1 MEEGGQRGRREIG
14 GMGPVLEQRGSRP
27 LVQEAT
33 QIKAI
38 YLSPVLPIQGLWVTD
53 LETYR
58 EWLARAA
65 LPSKFCQSELAT
77 VETGRT
83 SFVVFRTWDCAN
95 EDLRCLPACQP
106 PQPAVTMALRKRS
119 PHGLGFLCCFGGS
132 DLPEIDLRDSHPLQY
147 LEFSGPIPNPEE
159 LNVRFAELV
168 DELDLTDKNREAVFA
183 LPPEKKWQIYCSKRK
198 EQEDPNK
205 QATSWP
211 EYYIDRINAMTA
223 MQNLYETEDEET
235 DKRSQVVED
244 LKTAL
249 RTQPMRF
256 VTRFIEL
263 EGLTCLLNF
272 LRGMDHTTCES
283 RIHTS
288 LIGCIKALMNN
299 SQGRAH
305 VLAQPEAIS
314 IIAQSLRTENSK
326 TKVAVLEILGAV
338 CLVPGGHKKVLQA
351 MLHYQV
357 YAAERTRFQ
366 TLLNELDRS
375 LGRYRDE
382 VNLKTAIMSFINAV
396 LNAGAGEDNLEFR
409 LHLRYEFLMLGIQ
422 PVIDK
427 LRQHEN
433 AILDK
438 HLDFFEMVRNEDDL
452 ELARRFDMVHID
464 TKSAS
469 QMFELIHRK
478 LKHTEAY
485 PCLLSVLHHC
495 LQMPYKR
502 NGGYFQQWQLLDRIL
517 QQIVLQDE
525 QGVDPD
531 LAPLE
536 NFNVRNIVNMLINEN
551 EVKQWRDQAEKFRK
565 EHMELVSRLERKERE
580 CETKTLEKEEMM
592 RTLNKMKDKL
602 ARESQ
607 ELRQARGQMAELVA
621 QLNESSIGP
630 VSSPPP
636 PGGPLTLSSST
647 TTNDLPPP
655 PPPLPLDG
663 CPPPPPPP
671 LPPGGPPIPPGA
683 PPCFHSGPPPPHDPF
698 SSNEAPL
705 RKKRIPQPSHPLKS
719 FNWVKLNEE
728 RVSGT
733 VWNEIDDSKV
743 FRILDLEDFEKM
755 FSAYQRHQKE
765 LDSMEDIYLTSRKV
779 KELSVIDGRR
789 AQNCIILLSKLKLSN
804 DEIRQAILRMDE
816 QEDLAKD
823 MLEQL
828 LKFVPEKSDVD
839 LLEEHK
845 HEIDRMARADRF
857 LYEMSRI
864 DHYQQRLQALFFK
877 KKFQERLAEAKPKV
891 EAILLASRELT
902 LSKRLKQ
909 MLEVVLAIGNFM
921 NKGQRGGAYGF
932 RVASLN
938 KIADTK
944 SSIDRN
950 ISLLHYL
957 IMILEKHFPDILNMP
972 SELLHLSEAAKVN
985 LAELEKEVGTLR
997 RGLRAVEVELEY
1009 QRHQAQDPNDKFVPV
1024 MSDFITVSSF
1034 SFSELED
1041 QLNEARDKFAKALT
1055 HFGEQDS
1062 KMQPDEFFG
1071 IFDTFLQAF
1080 LEAQQDL
1087 EAMRRRKEEDERR
1100 ARMESMLKEQREK
1113 ERWQRQ
1119 RKVLAGGALEESGEF
1134 DDLVSA
1140 LRSGE
1145 VFDKDLSKFK
1155 RNRKRP
1161 GSQVPEVTRERAIN
1175 RLNY

>member
-1 MEEGGQRGRREIG
+1 
-14 GMGPVLEQRGSRP
+14 
-27 LVQEAT
+27 
-33 QIKAI
+33 
-38 YLSPVLPIQGLWVTD
+38 
-53 LETYR
+53 
-58 EWLARAA
+58 
-65 LPSKFCQSELAT
+65 
-77 VETGRT
+77 
-83 SFVVFRTWDCAN
+83 
-95 EDLRCLPACQP
+95 
-106 PQPAVTMALRKRS
+106 MAPRKRS
-119 PHGLGFLCCFGGS
+119 RHGLGFLCCFGGS
-132 DLPEIDLRDSHPLQY
+132 DIPEINLRDNHPLQFM
-147 LEFSGPIPNPEE
+147 EFSSPIPNTEE
-159 LNVRFAELV
+159 LNIRFAELV
-168 DELDLTDKNREAVFA
+168 DELDLTDKNREAMFA
-183 LPPEKKWQIYCSKRK
+183 LPPEKKWQIYCSKKK

-205 QATSWP
+205 LATSWP
-211 EYYIDRINAMTA
+211 DYYIDRINSMAA
-223 MQNLYETEDEET
+223 MQSLYAFDEEETEM
-235 DKRSQVVED
+235 RNQVVED

-272 LRGMDHTTCES
+272 LRSMDHATCES

-314 IIAQSLRTENSK
+314 TIAQSLRTENSK

-478 LKHTEAY
+478 LKYTEAY

-525 QGVDPD
+525 RGVDPD

-536 NFNVRNIVNMLINEN
+536 NFNVKNIVNMLLNEN

-565 EHMELVSRLERKERE
+565 EHMELMSRLERKERE

-607 ELRQARGQMAELVA
+607 ELRQARGQVAELVA
-621 QLNESSIGP
+621 QLSELSTGP

-636 PGGPLTLSSST
+636 PGGPLTLSSSM

-655 PPPLPLDG
+655 PPPLPFAC

-671 LPPGGPPIPPGA
+671 LPPGGPPTPPGA
-683 PPCFHSGPPPPHDPF
+683 PPCLGMGLPLPQDPYP
-698 SSNEAPL
+698 SSDVPL
-705 RKKRIPQPSHPLKS
+705 RKKRVPQPSHPLKS

-728 RVSGT
+728 RVPGT
-733 VWNEIDDSKV
+733 VWNEIDDMQV

-755 FSAYQRHQKE
+755 FSAYQRHQELITNPSQQKE
-765 LDSMEDIYLTSRKV
+765 LGSTEDIYLASRKV

-804 DEIRQAILRMDE
+804 EEIRQAILKMDE

-828 LKFVPEKSDVD
+828 LKFIPEKSDID

-845 HEIDRMARADRF
+845 HEIERMARADRF

-891 EAILLASRELT
+891 EAILLASRELVR
-902 LSKRLKQ
+902 SKRLRQ
-909 MLEVVLAIGNFM
+909 MLEVILAIGNFM

-972 SELLHLSEAAKVN
+972 SELQHLPEAAKVN
-985 LAELEKEVGTLR
+985 LAELEKEVGNLR

-1009 QRHQAQDPNDKFVPV
+1009 QRRQVREPNDKFVPV

-1041 QLNEARDKFAKALT
+1041 QLNEARDKFAKALM
-1055 HFGEQDS
+1055 HFGEHDS

-1080 LEAQQDL
+1080 SEARQDL
-1087 EAMRRRKEEDERR
+1087 EAMRRRKEEEERR
-1100 ARMESMLKEQREK
+1100 ARMEAMLKEQRER

-1119 RKVLAGGALEESGEF
+1119 RKVLAAGSSLEEGGEF

-1145 VFDKDLSKFK
+1145 VFDKDLCKLK
-1155 RNRKRP
+1155 RSRKRS
-1161 GSQVPEVTRERAIN
+1161 GSQALEVTRERAIN

>member
-1 MEEGGQRGRREIG
+1 
-14 GMGPVLEQRGSRP
+14 
-27 LVQEAT
+27 
-33 QIKAI
+33 
-38 YLSPVLPIQGLWVTD
+38 
-53 LETYR
+53 
-58 EWLARAA
+58 
-65 LPSKFCQSELAT
+65 
-77 VETGRT
+77 
-83 SFVVFRTWDCAN
+83 
-95 EDLRCLPACQP
+95 
-106 PQPAVTMALRKRS
+106 MAPRKRS
-119 PHGLGFLCCFGGS
+119 RHGLGFLCCFGGS
-132 DLPEIDLRDSHPLQY
+132 DLPEINLRDNHPLQY
-147 LEFSGPIPNPEE
+147 MEFSSPIPNPEE
-159 LNVRFAELV
+159 LNIRFAELV

-183 LPPEKKWQIYCSKRK
+183 LPPEKKWQIYCSKKK

-205 QATSWP
+205 LATSWP
-211 EYYIDRINAMTA
+211 DYYIDRINSMAA
-223 MQNLYETEDEET
+223 MQSLYAFDEEETEM
-235 DKRSQVVED
+235 RNQVVED

-272 LRGMDHTTCES
+272 LRSMDHATCES

-314 IIAQSLRTENSK
+314 TIAQSLRTENSK

-469 QMFELIHRK
+469 QMFELIHKK

-525 QGVDPD
+525 RGVDPD
-531 LAPLE
+531 QAPLE
-536 NFNVRNIVNMLINEN
+536 NFNVKNIVNMLINEN

-565 EHMELVSRLERKERE
+565 EHAELVSRLERKERE

-607 ELRQARGQMAELVA
+607 ELRQARGQVAELVA
-621 QLNESSIGP
+621 QLSEISTGP
-630 VSSPPP
+630 VSSPP
-636 PGGPLTLSSST
+636 PGGPLTLSSSMT
-647 TTNDLPPP
+647 NNDLPPP
-655 PPPLPLDG
+655 PPPLPFA

-671 LPPGGPPIPPGA
+671 LPPGGPPTPPGA
-683 PPCFHSGPPPPHDPF
+683 PPCFSMGMPLPPDPF
-698 SSNEAPL
+698 PSSDVPL
-705 RKKRIPQPSHPLKS
+705 RKKCVPQPSHPLKS

-728 RVSGT
+728 RVPGT
-733 VWNEIDDSKV
+733 IWNEIDDMKV

-765 LDSMEDIYLTSRKV
+765 LGSTEDIHLASRKV

-804 DEIRQAILRMDE
+804 EEIRQAILKMDE

-828 LKFVPEKSDVD
+828 LKFIPEKSDVD

-845 HEIDRMARADRF
+845 HEIERMARADRF

-891 EAILLASRELT
+891 EAILLASRELIR
-902 LSKRLKQ
+902 SKRLAR

-972 SELLHLSEAAKVN
+972 SELQHLPEAAKVN
-985 LAELEKEVGTLR
+985 LAELEKEVGNLR

-1009 QRHQAQDPNDKFVPV
+1009 QKRQVRDPNDKFVPV

-1041 QLNEARDKFAKALT
+1041 QLNEARAKFSKALM

-1071 IFDTFLQAF
+1071 IFDAFLQAF
-1080 LEAQQDL
+1080 SEARQDL
-1087 EAMRRRKEEDERR
+1087 EAMRRRKEEEERR
-1100 ARMESMLKEQREK
+1100 ARMEAMLKEQRER

-1119 RKVLAGGALEESGEF
+1119 RKVHAGSALEEGGEF

-1145 VFDKDLSKFK
+1145 VFDKDLCKLK
-1155 RNRKRP
+1155 RSRKRS
-1161 GSQVPEVTRERAIN
+1161 GSQALEATRERAIN

>member
-1 MEEGGQRGRREIG
+1 
-14 GMGPVLEQRGSRP
+14 
-27 LVQEAT
+27 
-33 QIKAI
+33 
-38 YLSPVLPIQGLWVTD
+38 
-53 LETYR
+53 
-58 EWLARAA
+58 
-65 LPSKFCQSELAT
+65 
-77 VETGRT
+77 
-83 SFVVFRTWDCAN
+83 
-95 EDLRCLPACQP
+95 
-106 PQPAVTMALRKRS
+106 MAPRKRS
-119 PHGLGFLCCFGGS
+119 RHGLGFLCCFGGS
-132 DLPEIDLRDSHPLQY
+132 DLPEINLRDNHPLQY
-147 LEFSGPIPNPEE
+147 MEFSSPIPNPEE

-183 LPPEKKWQIYCSKRK
+183 LPPEKKWQIYCSKKK

-205 QATSWP
+205 LATSWP
-211 EYYIDRINAMTA
+211 DYYIDRINSMAA
-223 MQNLYETEDEET
+223 MQSLYAFDEEETEM
-235 DKRSQVVED
+235 RNQIVED

-272 LRGMDHTTCES
+272 LRSMDHATCES

-314 IIAQSLRTENSK
+314 TIAQSLRTENSK

-469 QMFELIHRK
+469 QMFELIHKK

-525 QGVDPD
+525 RGVDPD

-536 NFNVRNIVNMLINEN
+536 NFNVKNIVNMLINEN
-551 EVKQWRDQAEKFRK
+551 EVKQWRDQAEKFRR
-565 EHMELVSRLERKERE
+565 EHTELVSRLERKERE

-607 ELRQARGQMAELVA
+607 ELRQARGQVAELVA
-621 QLNESSIGP
+621 QLSEISTGP

-636 PGGPLTLSSST
+636 PGGPLTLSSSM

-655 PPPLPLDG
+655 PPPLPFVC

-671 LPPGGPPIPPGA
+671 LPPGGPPTPPGA
-683 PPCFHSGPPPPHDPF
+683 PPCFSMGLPLPPDPF
-698 SSNEAPL
+698 PSSETPL
-705 RKKRIPQPSHPLKS
+705 RKKCVPQPSHPLKS

-728 RVSGT
+728 RVPGT
-733 VWNEIDDSKV
+733 VWNEIDDMQV

-755 FSAYQRHQKE
+755 FSAYQRHQELITNPSQQKE
-765 LDSMEDIYLTSRKV
+765 LGSTEDIYLASRKV

-804 DEIRQAILRMDE
+804 EEIRQAILKMDE

-828 LKFVPEKSDVD
+828 LKFIPEKSDID

-845 HEIDRMARADRF
+845 HEIERMARADRF
-857 LYEMSRI
+857 LYDMSRI

-891 EAILLASRELT
+891 EAILLASRELVR
-902 LSKRLKQ
+902 SKRLTQ

-972 SELLHLSEAAKVN
+972 SELQHLPEAAKVN
-985 LAELEKEVGTLR
+985 LAELEKEVGNLR

-1009 QRHQAQDPNDKFVPV
+1009 QKRQMRDPNDKFVPV

-1041 QLNEARDKFAKALT
+1041 QLSEARDKFSKALM
-1055 HFGEQDS
+1055 HFGEHDS

-1080 LEAQQDL
+1080 SEARQDL
-1087 EAMRRRKEEDERR
+1087 EAMRRKKEEEERR
-1100 ARMESMLKEQREK
+1100 ARMEAMLKEQRER

-1119 RKVLAGGALEESGEF
+1119 RKVHAGSTLEEGGEF

-1145 VFDKDLSKFK
+1145 VFDKDLCKLK
-1155 RNRKRP
+1155 RSRKRS
-1161 GSQVPEVTRERAIN
+1161 GSQALEVTRERAIN
-1175 RLNY
+1175 RLNH

>member
-1 MEEGGQRGRREIG
+1 
-14 GMGPVLEQRGSRP
+14 
-27 LVQEAT
+27 
-33 QIKAI
+33 
-38 YLSPVLPIQGLWVTD
+38 
-53 LETYR
+53 
-58 EWLARAA
+58 
-65 LPSKFCQSELAT
+65 
-77 VETGRT
+77 
-83 SFVVFRTWDCAN
+83 
-95 EDLRCLPACQP
+95 
-106 PQPAVTMALRKRS
+106 MAPRKRS
-119 PHGLGFLCCFGGS
+119 RHGLGFLCCFGGS
-132 DLPEIDLRDSHPLQY
+132 DLPEINLRDSHPLQY
-147 LEFSGPIPNPEE
+147 MEFSSPIPNPEE
-159 LNVRFAELV
+159 LNIRFAELV

-183 LPPEKKWQIYCSKRK
+183 LPPEKKWQIYCSKKKAEAYRGLSYGSLVASGVP

-205 QATSWP
+205 LATSWP
-211 EYYIDRINAMTA
+211 DYYIDRINSMAA
-223 MQNLYETEDEET
+223 MQSLYAFDEEETEM
-235 DKRSQVVED
+235 RNQVVED

-272 LRGMDHTTCES
+272 LRSMDHATCES

-314 IIAQSLRTENSK
+314 TIAQSLRTENSK

-469 QMFELIHRK
+469 QMFDLIHKK

-525 QGVDPD
+525 RGVDPD
-531 LAPLE
+531 QAPLE
-536 NFNVRNIVNMLINEN
+536 NFNVKNIVNMLINEN

-565 EHMELVSRLERKERE
+565 EHAELVSRLERKERE

-607 ELRQARGQMAELVA
+607 ELRQARGQVAELVA
-621 QLNESSIGP
+621 QLSEISVRGL
-630 VSSPPP
+630 SSPFAE
-636 PGGPLTLSSST
+636 LSW
-647 TTNDLPPP
+647 DL
-655 PPPLPLDG
+655 
-663 CPPPPPPP
+663 
-671 LPPGGPPIPPGA
+671 
-683 PPCFHSGPPPPHDPF
+683 
-698 SSNEAPL
+698 
-705 RKKRIPQPSHPLKS
+705 Q
-719 FNWVKLNEE
+719 E
-728 RVSGT
+728 RVPGT
-733 VWNEIDDSKV
+733 IWNEIDDMQV

-765 LDSMEDIYLTSRKV
+765 LGSTEDIHLASRKV

-804 DEIRQAILRMDE
+804 EEIRQAILKMDE

-828 LKFVPEKSDVD
+828 LKFIPEKSDVD

-845 HEIDRMARADRF
+845 HEIERMARADRF

-891 EAILLASRELT
+891 EAILLASRELIR
-902 LSKRLKQ
+902 SKRLAR

-972 SELLHLSEAAKVN
+972 SELQHLPEAAKVN
-985 LAELEKEVGTLR
+985 LAELEKEVGNLR

-1009 QRHQAQDPNDKFVPV
+1009 QKRQVRDPNDKFVPV

-1041 QLNEARDKFAKALT
+1041 QLNEARAKFSKALT

-1071 IFDTFLQAF
+1071 IFDAFLQAF
-1080 LEAQQDL
+1080 SEARQDL
-1087 EAMRRRKEEDERR
+1087 EAMRRRKEEEERR
-1100 ARMESMLKEQREK
+1100 ARMEAMLKEQRER

-1119 RKVLAGGALEESGEF
+1119 RKVHAGSALEEGGEF

-1145 VFDKDLSKFK
+1145 VFDKDLCKLK
-1155 RNRKRP
+1155 RSRKRS
-1161 GSQVPEVTRERAIN
+1161 GSQALEATRERAIN

>member
-1 MEEGGQRGRREIG
+1 
-14 GMGPVLEQRGSRP
+14 
-27 LVQEAT
+27 
-33 QIKAI
+33 
-38 YLSPVLPIQGLWVTD
+38 
-53 LETYR
+53 
-58 EWLARAA
+58 
-65 LPSKFCQSELAT
+65 
-77 VETGRT
+77 
-83 SFVVFRTWDCAN
+83 
-95 EDLRCLPACQP
+95 
-106 PQPAVTMALRKRS
+106 MAPRKRS
-119 PHGLGFLCCFGGS
+119 RHGLGFLCCFGSS
-132 DLPEIDLRDSHPLQY
+132 DLPEINLRDSHPLQFM
-147 LEFSGPIPNPEE
+147 EFSSPIPNPEE

-183 LPPEKKWQIYCSKRK
+183 LPPEKKWQIYCSKK
-198 EQEDPNK
+198 KEDPNK
-205 QATSWP
+205 LATSWP
-211 EYYIDRINAMTA
+211 DYYIDRINSMAA
-223 MQNLYETEDEET
+223 MQSLCSLDEEEMEM
-235 DKRSQVVED
+235 RHQAVEG

-249 RTQPMRF
+249 RTQPLRF
-256 VTRFIEL
+256 VTRFIEM

-272 LRGMDHTTCES
+272 LRSMDHATCES

-314 IIAQSLRTENSK
+314 TIAQSLRTENSK

-338 CLVPGGHKKVLQA
+338 CLVPGGHRKVLQA

-375 LGRYRDE
+375 LGQYRDE

-433 AILDK
+433 AILDR

-469 QMFELIHRK
+469 QMFELILKK

-485 PCLLSVLHHC
+485 PCLLSVLYHC
-495 LQMPYKR
+495 LQMPYKW
-502 NGGYFQQWQLLDRIL
+502 NGGYIQQWQLLDRIL

-525 QGVDPD
+525 RGVDPD
-531 LAPLE
+531 LAPLD
-536 NFNVRNIVNMLINEN
+536 NFNVKNIVNMLINEN

-607 ELRQARGQMAELVA
+607 ELRQARGQVAELVA
-621 QLNESSIGP
+621 QLNEISRGP
-630 VSSPPP
+630 VSTPPP
-636 PGGPLTLSSST
+636 PGGPLTSSSLMT
-647 TTNDLPPP
+647 SNDLPPI
-655 PPPLPLDG
+655 PPPLPFPC

-671 LPPGGPPIPPGA
+671 LPPSGPPTPPGA
-683 PPCFHSGPPPPHDPF
+683 PPCFSMGLPLPPDPF
-698 SSNEAPL
+698 PSSNTPL
-705 RKKRIPQPSHPLKS
+705 RKKHVPQPSHPLKS

-728 RVSGT
+728 RVPGT
-733 VWNEIDDSKV
+733 VWNEIDDMQI

-755 FSAYQRHQKE
+755 FSAYQRHQELITNPQQKE
-765 LDSMEDIYLTSRKV
+765 LGSTEDIYLASRKV

-804 DEIRQAILRMDE
+804 EEIRQAILRMDE

-828 LKFVPEKSDVD
+828 LKFIPEKSDID

-845 HEIDRMARADRF
+845 HEIERMARADRF

-891 EAILLASRELT
+891 EAILLASRELIR
-902 LSKRLKQ
+902 SKRLKQ
-909 MLEVVLAIGNFM
+909 MLEIVLAIGNFM

-972 SELLHLSEAAKVN
+972 SELQHLPEAAKVN
-985 LAELEKEVGTLR
+985 LAELEKEVGNLK

-1009 QRHQAQDPNDKFVPV
+1009 QKRQMRETNDKFVPV

-1041 QLNEARDKFAKALT
+1041 QLNEARDKFAKALA
-1055 HFGEQDS
+1055 HFGEHEN

-1080 LEAQQDL
+1080 LEARQDL
-1087 EAMRRRKEEDERR
+1087 EAMRRRKEEEERR
-1100 ARMESMLKEQREK
+1100 ARMETMLKEQRER

-1119 RKVLAGGALEESGEF
+1119 RKAIPGSSLEEGGEF

-1145 VFDKDLSKFK
+1145 VFDKDLCKLK
-1155 RNRKRP
+1155 RSRKRS
-1161 GSQVPEVTRERAIN
+1161 GSQALEATRERAIN

>member
-1 MEEGGQRGRREIG
+1 
-14 GMGPVLEQRGSRP
+14 
-27 LVQEAT
+27 
-33 QIKAI
+33 
-38 YLSPVLPIQGLWVTD
+38 
-53 LETYR
+53 
-58 EWLARAA
+58 
-65 LPSKFCQSELAT
+65 
-77 VETGRT
+77 
-83 SFVVFRTWDCAN
+83 
-95 EDLRCLPACQP
+95 
-106 PQPAVTMALRKRS
+106 MAPRKRS
-119 PHGLGFLCCFGGS
+119 RHGLGFLCCFGGS
-132 DLPEIDLRDSHPLQY
+132 GLPEINLRDTHPLQY
-147 LEFSGPIPNPEE
+147 MEFSSPIPNPEE

-183 LPPEKKWQIYCSKRK
+183 LPPEKKWQIYCSKKK

-205 QATSWP
+205 LATSWP
-211 EYYIDRINAMTA
+211 DYYIDRINSMAA
-223 MQNLYETEDEET
+223 MQSLYAFDEEETEM
-235 DKRSQVVED
+235 RNQVVED

-272 LRGMDHTTCES
+272 LRSMDHATCES

-314 IIAQSLRTENSK
+314 TIAQSLRTENSK

-469 QMFELIHRK
+469 QMFELIHKK

-502 NGGYFQQWQLLDRIL
+502 NGGYLQQWQLLDRIL

-525 QGVDPD
+525 RGVDPD

-536 NFNVRNIVNMLINEN
+536 NFNVKNIVNMLINEN

-565 EHMELVSRLERKERE
+565 EHMELVSKLERKERE

-607 ELRQARGQMAELVA
+607 ELRQARGQVAELVA
-621 QLNESSIGP
+621 QLSEISAGP

-636 PGGPLTLSSST
+636 PGGPLTLSSSM

-655 PPPLPLDG
+655 PPPLPFPC

-671 LPPGGPPIPPGA
+671 LPPGGPPTPPGA
-683 PPCFHSGPPPPHDPF
+683 PPCFSMGLPLPPDPCP
-698 SSNEAPL
+698 SSDIPL
-705 RKKRIPQPSHPLKS
+705 RKKCVPQPSHPLKS

-728 RVSGT
+728 RVPGT
-733 VWNEIDDSKV
+733 VWNEIDDRQV

-765 LDSMEDIYLTSRKV
+765 LGSTEDIYLASRKV

-804 DEIRQAILRMDE
+804 EEIRQAILKMDE

-828 LKFVPEKSDVD
+828 LKFIPEKSDID

-845 HEIDRMARADRF
+845 HEIERMARADRF

-891 EAILLASRELT
+891 EAILLASRELIR
-902 LSKRLKQ
+902 SKRLTQ

-972 SELLHLSEAAKVN
+972 SELQHLPEAAKVN
-985 LAELEKEVGTLR
+985 LAELEKEVGNLR

-1009 QRHQAQDPNDKFVPV
+1009 QKRQVREPNDKFVPV

-1041 QLNEARDKFAKALT
+1041 QLNEAREKFSKALM

-1080 LEAQQDL
+1080 SEARQDL
-1087 EAMRRRKEEDERR
+1087 EAMRRRKEEEERR
-1100 ARMESMLKEQREK
+1100 ARMEAMLKEQRER

-1119 RKVLAGGALEESGEF
+1119 RKVHAGSTLEEGGEF

-1145 VFDKDLSKFK
+1145 VFDKDLCKLK
-1155 RNRKRP
+1155 RSRKRS
-1161 GSQVPEVTRERAIN
+1161 GSQALEVTRERAIS

>member
-1 MEEGGQRGRREIG
+1 
-14 GMGPVLEQRGSRP
+14 
-27 LVQEAT
+27 
-33 QIKAI
+33 
-38 YLSPVLPIQGLWVTD
+38 
-53 LETYR
+53 
-58 EWLARAA
+58 
-65 LPSKFCQSELAT
+65 
-77 VETGRT
+77 
-83 SFVVFRTWDCAN
+83 
-95 EDLRCLPACQP
+95 
-106 PQPAVTMALRKRS
+106 MAPRKRS
-119 PHGLGFLCCFGGS
+119 RHGLGFLCCFGGS
-132 DLPEIDLRDSHPLQY
+132 DLPEINLRDNHPLQY
-147 LEFSGPIPNPEE
+147 MEFSSPIPNPEE

-183 LPPEKKWQIYCSKRK
+183 LPPEKKWQIYCSKKK

-205 QATSWP
+205 LATSWP
-211 EYYIDRINAMTA
+211 DYYIDRINSMAA
-223 MQNLYETEDEET
+223 MQSLYAFDEEETEM
-235 DKRSQVVED
+235 RNQIVED

-272 LRGMDHTTCES
+272 LRSMDHATCES

-314 IIAQSLRTENSK
+314 TIAQSLRTENSK

-469 QMFELIHRK
+469 QMFELIHKK

-525 QGVDPD
+525 RGVDPD

-536 NFNVRNIVNMLINEN
+536 NFNVKNIVNMLINEN

-565 EHMELVSRLERKERE
+565 EHTELVSRLERKERE

-607 ELRQARGQMAELVA
+607 ELRQARGQVAELVA
-621 QLNESSIGP
+621 QLSEISTGP

-636 PGGPLTLSSST
+636 PGGPLTLSSLM

-655 PPPLPLDG
+655 PPPLPFVC

-671 LPPGGPPIPPGA
+671 LPPGGPPTPPGA
-683 PPCFHSGPPPPHDPF
+683 PPCFSMGLPLPPDPF
-698 SSNEAPL
+698 PSSETPL
-705 RKKRIPQPSHPLKS
+705 RKKCVPQPSHPLKS

-728 RVSGT
+728 RVPGT
-733 VWNEIDDSKV
+733 VWNEIDDMQV

-765 LDSMEDIYLTSRKV
+765 LGSTEDIYLASRKV

-804 DEIRQAILRMDE
+804 EEIRQAILKMDE

-828 LKFVPEKSDVD
+828 LKFIPEKSDID

-845 HEIDRMARADRF
+845 HEIERMARADRF
-857 LYEMSRI
+857 LYDMSRI

-891 EAILLASRELT
+891 EAILLASRELVR
-902 LSKRLKQ
+902 SKRLTQ

-972 SELLHLSEAAKVN
+972 SELQHLPEAAKVN
-985 LAELEKEVGTLR
+985 LAELEKEVGNLR

-1009 QRHQAQDPNDKFVPV
+1009 QKRQMRDPNDKFVPV

-1041 QLNEARDKFAKALT
+1041 QLSEARDKFSKALM
-1055 HFGEQDS
+1055 HFGEHDS

-1080 LEAQQDL
+1080 SEARQDL
-1087 EAMRRRKEEDERR
+1087 EAMRRKKEEEERR
-1100 ARMESMLKEQREK
+1100 ARMEAMLKEQRER

-1119 RKVLAGGALEESGEF
+1119 RKVHAGSTLEEGGEF

-1145 VFDKDLSKFK
+1145 VFDKDLCKLK
-1155 RNRKRP
+1155 RSRKRS
-1161 GSQVPEVTRERAIN
+1161 GSQALEVTRERAIN
-1175 RLNY
+1175 RLNH

>member
-1 MEEGGQRGRREIG
+1 M
-14 GMGPVLEQRGSRP
+14 
-27 LVQEAT
+27 
-33 QIKAI
+33 
-38 YLSPVLPIQGLWVTD
+38 
-53 LETYR
+53 
-58 EWLARAA
+58 
-65 LPSKFCQSELAT
+65 
-77 VETGRT
+77 
-83 SFVVFRTWDCAN
+83 
-95 EDLRCLPACQP
+95 
-106 PQPAVTMALRKRS
+106 TMAPRKRS
-119 PHGLGFLCCFGGS
+119 RHGLGFLCCFGGS
-132 DLPEIDLRDSHPLQY
+132 DLPEINLRDNHPLQY
-147 LEFSGPIPNPEE
+147 MEFSSPIPNPEE
-159 LNVRFAELV
+159 LNIRFAELV

-183 LPPEKKWQIYCSKRK
+183 LPPEKKWQIYCSKKK

-205 QATSWP
+205 LATSWP
-211 EYYIDRINAMTA
+211 DYYIDRINSMAA
-223 MQNLYETEDEET
+223 MQSLYAFDEEETEM
-235 DKRSQVVED
+235 RNQVVED

-272 LRGMDHTTCES
+272 LRSMDHATCES

-314 IIAQSLRTENSK
+314 TIAQSLRTENSK

-469 QMFELIHRK
+469 QMFELIHKK

-525 QGVDPD
+525 RGVDPD
-531 LAPLE
+531 QAPLG
-536 NFNVRNIVNMLINEN
+536 NFNVKNIVNMLINEN

-565 EHMELVSRLERKERE
+565 EHAELVSRLERKERE

-607 ELRQARGQMAELVA
+607 ELRQARGQVAELVA
-621 QLNESSIGP
+621 QLSEISTGP

-636 PGGPLTLSSST
+636 PGGPLTLSSSM
-647 TTNDLPPP
+647 TTNGLPPP
-655 PPPLPLDG
+655 PPPLPFAC

-671 LPPGGPPIPPGA
+671 LPPGGPLTPPGA
-683 PPCFHSGPPPPHDPF
+683 PPCFSMGMPLPPDPF
-698 SSNEAPL
+698 PSSDVPL
-705 RKKRIPQPSHPLKS
+705 RKKCVPQPSHPLKS

-728 RVSGT
+728 RVPGT
-733 VWNEIDDSKV
+733 IWNEIDDMQV

-765 LDSMEDIYLTSRKV
+765 LGSTEDIHLASRKV

-789 AQNCIILLSKLKLSN
+789 AQNCVILLSKLKLSN
-804 DEIRQAILRMDE
+804 EEIRQAILKMDE

-828 LKFVPEKSDVD
+828 LKFIPEKSDVD

-845 HEIDRMARADRF
+845 HEIERMARADRF

-891 EAILLASRELT
+891 EAILLASRELIR
-902 LSKRLKQ
+902 SKRLAR

-972 SELLHLSEAAKVN
+972 SELQHLPEAAKVN
-985 LAELEKEVGTLR
+985 LAELEKEVGNLR

-1009 QRHQAQDPNDKFVPV
+1009 QKRQVRDPNDKFVPV

-1041 QLNEARDKFAKALT
+1041 QLNEARAKFSKALT

-1071 IFDTFLQAF
+1071 IFDAFLQAF
-1080 LEAQQDL
+1080 SEARQDL
-1087 EAMRRRKEEDERR
+1087 EAMRRRKEEEERR
-1100 ARMESMLKEQREK
+1100 ARMEAMLKEQRER

-1119 RKVLAGGALEESGEF
+1119 RKVHAGSALEEGGEF

-1145 VFDKDLSKFK
+1145 VFDKDLCKLK
-1155 RNRKRP
+1155 RSRKRS
-1161 GSQVPEVTRERAIN
+1161 GSQALEATRERAIN

>member
-1 MEEGGQRGRREIG
+1 
-14 GMGPVLEQRGSRP
+14 
-27 LVQEAT
+27 
-33 QIKAI
+33 
-38 YLSPVLPIQGLWVTD
+38 
-53 LETYR
+53 
-58 EWLARAA
+58 
-65 LPSKFCQSELAT
+65 
-77 VETGRT
+77 
-83 SFVVFRTWDCAN
+83 
-95 EDLRCLPACQP
+95 
-106 PQPAVTMALRKRS
+106 MAPRKRS
-119 PHGLGFLCCFGGS
+119 RHGLGFLCCFGGS
-132 DLPEIDLRDSHPLQY
+132 DLPEINLRDNHPLQY
-147 LEFSGPIPNPEE
+147 MEFSSPIPNPEE
-159 LNVRFAELV
+159 LNIRFAELV

-183 LPPEKKWQIYCSKRK
+183 LPPEKKWQIYCSKKK

-205 QATSWP
+205 LATSWP
-211 EYYIDRINAMTA
+211 DYYIDRINSMAA
-223 MQNLYETEDEET
+223 MQSLYAFDEEETEM
-235 DKRSQVVED
+235 RNQVVED

-272 LRGMDHTTCES
+272 LRSMDHATCES

-314 IIAQSLRTENSK
+314 TIAQSLRTENSK

-469 QMFELIHRK
+469 QMFELIHKR

-502 NGGYFQQWQLLDRIL
+502 NGGCFQQWQLLDRIL

-525 QGVDPD
+525 RGVDPD
-531 LAPLE
+531 QAPLE
-536 NFNVRNIVNMLINEN
+536 NFNVKNIVNMLINEN

-565 EHMELVSRLERKERE
+565 EHAELVSRLERKERE

-607 ELRQARGQMAELVA
+607 ELRQARGQVAELVA
-621 QLNESSIGP
+621 QLSEISTGP

-636 PGGPLTLSSST
+636 PGGPLTLSSSM

-655 PPPLPLDG
+655 PPPLPFAC

-671 LPPGGPPIPPGA
+671 LPPGGPLTPPGA
-683 PPCFHSGPPPPHDPF
+683 PPCFSMGMPLPPDPF
-698 SSNEAPL
+698 PSSDVPL
-705 RKKRIPQPSHPLKS
+705 RKKCVPQPSHPLKS

-728 RVSGT
+728 RVPGT
-733 VWNEIDDSKV
+733 IWNEIDDMQV

-765 LDSMEDIYLTSRKV
+765 LGSTEDIHLASRKV

-804 DEIRQAILRMDE
+804 EEIRQAILKMDE

-828 LKFVPEKSDVD
+828 LKFIPEKSDVD

-845 HEIDRMARADRF
+845 HEIERMARADRF

-891 EAILLASRELT
+891 EAILLASRELIR
-902 LSKRLKQ
+902 SKRLAR

-972 SELLHLSEAAKVN
+972 SELQHLPEAAKVN
-985 LAELEKEVGTLR
+985 LAELEKEVGNLR

-1009 QRHQAQDPNDKFVPV
+1009 QKRQVRDPNDKFVPV

-1041 QLNEARDKFAKALT
+1041 QLNEARAKFSKALT

-1071 IFDTFLQAF
+1071 IFDAFLQAF
-1080 LEAQQDL
+1080 SEARQDL
-1087 EAMRRRKEEDERR
+1087 EAMRRRKEEEERR
-1100 ARMESMLKEQREK
+1100 ARMEAMLKEQRER

-1119 RKVLAGGALEESGEF
+1119 RKVHAGSALEEGGEF

-1145 VFDKDLSKFK
+1145 VFDKDLCKLK
-1155 RNRKRP
+1155 RSRKRS
-1161 GSQVPEVTRERAIN
+1161 GSQALEATRERAIS

>member
-1 MEEGGQRGRREIG
+1 
-14 GMGPVLEQRGSRP
+14 
-27 LVQEAT
+27 
-33 QIKAI
+33 
-38 YLSPVLPIQGLWVTD
+38 
-53 LETYR
+53 
-58 EWLARAA
+58 
-65 LPSKFCQSELAT
+65 
-77 VETGRT
+77 
-83 SFVVFRTWDCAN
+83 
-95 EDLRCLPACQP
+95 
-106 PQPAVTMALRKRS
+106 MAPRKRS
-119 PHGLGFLCCFGGS
+119 RHGLGFLCCFGGS
-132 DLPEIDLRDSHPLQY
+132 DLPEINLRDNHPLQY
-147 LEFSGPIPNPEE
+147 MEFSSPIPNPEE

-183 LPPEKKWQIYCSKRK
+183 LPPEKKWQIYCSKKK

-205 QATSWP
+205 LATSWP
-211 EYYIDRINAMTA
+211 DYYIDRINSMAA
-223 MQNLYETEDEET
+223 MQSLYAFDEEETEM
-235 DKRSQVVED
+235 RNQIVED

-272 LRGMDHTTCES
+272 LRSMDHATCES

-314 IIAQSLRTENSK
+314 TIAQSLRTENSK

-469 QMFELIHRK
+469 QMFELIHKK

-525 QGVDPD
+525 RGVDPD

-536 NFNVRNIVNMLINEN
+536 NFNVKNIVNMLINEN

-565 EHMELVSRLERKERE
+565 EHTELVSRLERKERE

-607 ELRQARGQMAELVA
+607 ELRQARGQVAELVA
-621 QLNESSIGP
+621 QLSEISTGP

-636 PGGPLTLSSST
+636 PGGPLTLSSSM

-655 PPPLPLDG
+655 PPPLPFVC

-671 LPPGGPPIPPGA
+671 LPPGGPPTPPGA
-683 PPCFHSGPPPPHDPF
+683 PPCFSMGLPLPPDPF
-698 SSNEAPL
+698 PSSETPL
-705 RKKRIPQPSHPLKS
+705 RKKCVPQPSHPLKS

-728 RVSGT
+728 RVPGT
-733 VWNEIDDSKV
+733 VWNEIDDMQV

-755 FSAYQRHQKE
+755 FSAYQRHQRDELILGQIPSRGEGRTQPRPGVACSGAWSALAGEQWCRWAQDRRETCLFSALLGFSELITNPSQQKE
-765 LDSMEDIYLTSRKV
+765 LGSTEDIYLASRKV

-804 DEIRQAILRMDE
+804 EEIRQAILKMDE

-828 LKFVPEKSDVD
+828 LKFIPEKSDID

-845 HEIDRMARADRF
+845 HEIERMARADRF
-857 LYEMSRI
+857 LYDMSRI

-891 EAILLASRELT
+891 EAILLASRELVR
-902 LSKRLKQ
+902 SKRLTQ

-972 SELLHLSEAAKVN
+972 SELQHLPEAAKVN
-985 LAELEKEVGTLR
+985 LAELEKEVGNLR

-1009 QRHQAQDPNDKFVPV
+1009 QKRQMRDPNDKFVPV

-1041 QLNEARDKFAKALT
+1041 QLSEARDKFSKALM
-1055 HFGEQDS
+1055 HFGEHDS

-1080 LEAQQDL
+1080 SEARQDL
-1087 EAMRRRKEEDERR
+1087 EAMRRKKEEEERR
-1100 ARMESMLKEQREK
+1100 ARMEAMLKEQRER

-1119 RKVLAGGALEESGEF
+1119 RKVHAGSTLEEGGEF

-1145 VFDKDLSKFK
+1145 VFDKDLCKLK
-1155 RNRKRP
+1155 RSRKRS
-1161 GSQVPEVTRERAIN
+1161 GSQALEVTRERAIN
-1175 RLNY
+1175 RLNH

>member
-1 MEEGGQRGRREIG
+1 
-14 GMGPVLEQRGSRP
+14 
-27 LVQEAT
+27 
-33 QIKAI
+33 
-38 YLSPVLPIQGLWVTD
+38 
-53 LETYR
+53 
-58 EWLARAA
+58 
-65 LPSKFCQSELAT
+65 
-77 VETGRT
+77 
-83 SFVVFRTWDCAN
+83 
-95 EDLRCLPACQP
+95 
-106 PQPAVTMALRKRS
+106 MAPRKRS
-119 PHGLGFLCCFGGS
+119 RHGLGFLCCFGGS
-132 DLPEIDLRDSHPLQY
+132 DLPEINLRDSHPLQY
-147 LEFSGPIPNPEE
+147 MEFSSPIPNPEE
-159 LNVRFAELV
+159 LNVCFAELV

-183 LPPEKKWQIYCSKRK
+183 LPPEKKWQIYCSKKK

-205 QATSWP
+205 LATSWP
-211 EYYIDRINAMTA
+211 DYYIDRINSMAA
-223 MQNLYETEDEET
+223 MQSLYAFDEEETEM
-235 DKRSQVVED
+235 RNQIVED

-272 LRGMDHTTCES
+272 LRSMDHATCES

-314 IIAQSLRTENSK
+314 TIAQSLRTENSK

-396 LNAGAGEDNLEFR
+396 LNAGAGEDNLDFR

-469 QMFELIHRK
+469 QMFELIHKK

-525 QGVDPD
+525 RGMDPD

-536 NFNVRNIVNMLINEN
+536 NFNVKNIVNMLINEN
-551 EVKQWRDQAEKFRK
+551 EVKQWRDQAEKFRR
-565 EHMELVSRLERKERE
+565 EHTELVSRLERKERE

-607 ELRQARGQMAELVA
+607 ELRQARGQVAELVA
-621 QLNESSIGP
+621 QLSEISTGP

-636 PGGPLTLSSST
+636 PGGPLTLSSSMT
-647 TTNDLPPP
+647 THDLPPP
-655 PPPLPLDG
+655 PPPLPFTC
-663 CPPPPPPP
+663 CPRPPPPP
-671 LPPGGPPIPPGA
+671 LPPGGPPTSPGA
-683 PPCFHSGPPPPHDPF
+683 PTCFNMGLPLPADPF
-698 SSNEAPL
+698 PSSDIPL
-705 RKKRIPQPSHPLKS
+705 RKKCVPQPSHPLKS

-728 RVSGT
+728 RVPGT
-733 VWNEIDDSKV
+733 VWNEIDDMQV

-755 FSAYQRHQKE
+755 FSAYQRHQELITNPSQQKE
-765 LDSMEDIYLTSRKV
+765 LGSTEDIYLASRKV

-804 DEIRQAILRMDE
+804 EEIRQAILKMDE

-828 LKFVPEKSDVD
+828 LKFIPEKSDID

-845 HEIDRMARADRF
+845 HEIERMARADRF

-891 EAILLASRELT
+891 EAILLASRELIR
-902 LSKRLKQ
+902 SKRLRQ

-972 SELLHLSEAAKVN
+972 SELQHLPDAAKVN
-985 LAELEKEVGTLR
+985 LAELEKEVGNLR

-1009 QRHQAQDPNDKFVPV
+1009 QKRQVRDPNDKFVPV

-1041 QLNEARDKFAKALT
+1041 QLNEARAKFSKALM
-1055 HFGEQDS
+1055 HFGEHDS

-1080 LEAQQDL
+1080 SEARQDL
-1087 EAMRRRKEEDERR
+1087 EAMRKRREEEERR
-1100 ARMESMLKEQREK
+1100 ARMEAMLKEQRER

-1119 RKVLAGGALEESGEF
+1119 RKVHAAGSALEEGGEF

-1145 VFDKDLSKFK
+1145 VFDKDLCKLK
-1155 RNRKRP
+1155 RSRKRS
-1161 GSQVPEVTRERAIN
+1161 GSQALEATRERAIN

>member
-1 MEEGGQRGRREIG
+1 
-14 GMGPVLEQRGSRP
+14 
-27 LVQEAT
+27 
-33 QIKAI
+33 
-38 YLSPVLPIQGLWVTD
+38 
-53 LETYR
+53 
-58 EWLARAA
+58 
-65 LPSKFCQSELAT
+65 
-77 VETGRT
+77 
-83 SFVVFRTWDCAN
+83 
-95 EDLRCLPACQP
+95 
-106 PQPAVTMALRKRS
+106 MAPRKRS
-119 PHGLGFLCCFGGS
+119 RHGLGFLCCFGGS
-132 DLPEIDLRDSHPLQY
+132 DLPEINLRDNHPLQY
-147 LEFSGPIPNPEE
+147 MEFSSPIPNPEE

-183 LPPEKKWQIYCSKRK
+183 LPPEKKWQIYCSKKK

-205 QATSWP
+205 LATSWP
-211 EYYIDRINAMTA
+211 DYYIDRINSMAA
-223 MQNLYETEDEET
+223 MQSLYAFDEEETEM
-235 DKRSQVVED
+235 RNQIVED

-272 LRGMDHTTCES
+272 LRSMDHATCES

-314 IIAQSLRTENSK
+314 TIAQSLRTENSK

-469 QMFELIHRK
+469 QMFELIHKK

-525 QGVDPD
+525 RGVDPD

-536 NFNVRNIVNMLINEN
+536 NFNVKNIVNMLINEN

-565 EHMELVSRLERKERE
+565 EHTELVSRLERKERE

-607 ELRQARGQMAELVA
+607 ELRQARGQVAELVA
-621 QLNESSIGP
+621 QLSEISTGP

-636 PGGPLTLSSST
+636 PGGPLTLSSLM

-655 PPPLPLDG
+655 PPPLPFVC

-671 LPPGGPPIPPGA
+671 LPPGGPPTPPGA
-683 PPCFHSGPPPPHDPF
+683 PPCFSMGLPLPPDPF
-698 SSNEAPL
+698 PSSETPL
-705 RKKRIPQPSHPLKS
+705 RKKCVPQPSHPLKS

-728 RVSGT
+728 RVPGT
-733 VWNEIDDSKV
+733 VWNEIDDMQV

-755 FSAYQRHQKE
+755 FSAYQRHQELITNPSQQKE
-765 LDSMEDIYLTSRKV
+765 LGSTEDIYLASRKV

-804 DEIRQAILRMDE
+804 EEIRQAILKMDE

-828 LKFVPEKSDVD
+828 LKFIPEKSDID

-845 HEIDRMARADRF
+845 HEIERMARADRF
-857 LYEMSRI
+857 LYDMSRI

-891 EAILLASRELT
+891 EAILLASRELVR
-902 LSKRLKQ
+902 SKRLTQ

-972 SELLHLSEAAKVN
+972 SELQHLPEAAKVN
-985 LAELEKEVGTLR
+985 LAELEKEVGNLR

-1009 QRHQAQDPNDKFVPV
+1009 QKRQMRDPNDKFVPV

-1041 QLNEARDKFAKALT
+1041 QLSEARDKFSKALM
-1055 HFGEQDS
+1055 HFGEHDS

-1080 LEAQQDL
+1080 SEARQDL
-1087 EAMRRRKEEDERR
+1087 EAMRRKKEEEERR
-1100 ARMESMLKEQREK
+1100 ARMEAMLKEQRER

-1119 RKVLAGGALEESGEF
+1119 RKVHAGSTLEEGGEF

-1145 VFDKDLSKFK
+1145 VFDKDLCKLK
-1155 RNRKRP
+1155 RSRKRS
-1161 GSQVPEVTRERAIN
+1161 GSQALEVTRERAIN
-1175 RLNY
+1175 RLNH

>member
-1 MEEGGQRGRREIG
+1 
-14 GMGPVLEQRGSRP
+14 
-27 LVQEAT
+27 
-33 QIKAI
+33 
-38 YLSPVLPIQGLWVTD
+38 
-53 LETYR
+53 
-58 EWLARAA
+58 
-65 LPSKFCQSELAT
+65 
-77 VETGRT
+77 
-83 SFVVFRTWDCAN
+83 
-95 EDLRCLPACQP
+95 
-106 PQPAVTMALRKRS
+106 MAPRKRS
-119 PHGLGFLCCFGGS
+119 RHGLGFLCCFGGS
-132 DLPEIDLRDSHPLQY
+132 DLPEINLRDSHPLQY
-147 LEFSGPIPNPEE
+147 MEFSSPIPNPEE

-183 LPPEKKWQIYCSKRK
+183 LPPEKKWQIYCSKKK

-205 QATSWP
+205 LATSWP
-211 EYYIDRINAMTA
+211 DYYIDRINSMAA
-223 MQNLYETEDEET
+223 MQSLYAFDEEEMEM
-235 DKRSQVVED
+235 RNQVVED

-263 EGLTCLLNF
+263 EGLACLLNF
-272 LRGMDHTTCES
+272 LRSMDHATCES

-288 LIGCIKALMNN
+288 LIGCVKALMNN

-314 IIAQSLRTENSK
+314 TIAQSLRTENSK

-469 QMFELIHRK
+469 QMFELIHKK

-525 QGVDPD
+525 RGTDPD

-536 NFNVRNIVNMLINEN
+536 NFNVKNIVNMLINEN

-602 ARESQ
+602 SRESQ
-607 ELRQARGQMAELVA
+607 ELRQARGQVAELVA
-621 QLNESSIGP
+621 QLSEIS
-630 VSSPPP
+630 
-636 PGGPLTLSSST
+636 
-647 TTNDLPPP
+647 
-655 PPPLPLDG
+655 
-663 CPPPPPPP
+663 
-671 LPPGGPPIPPGA
+671 
-683 PPCFHSGPPPPHDPF
+683 DPF
-698 SSNEAPL
+698 PSSEVPL
-705 RKKRIPQPSHPLKS
+705 RKKRVPQPSHPLKS

-728 RVSGT
+728 RVPGT
-733 VWNEIDDSKV
+733 VWNEIDDMQV

-765 LDSMEDIYLTSRKV
+765 LGSTEDIYLASRKV

-804 DEIRQAILRMDE
+804 EEIRQAVLKMDQ

-828 LKFVPEKSDVD
+828 LKFIPEKSDID

-845 HEIDRMARADRF
+845 HEIERMARADRF

-891 EAILLASRELT
+891 EAILLASRELVR
-902 LSKRLKQ
+902 SKRLKQ

-972 SELLHLSEAAKVN
+972 SELQHLPEAAKVN
-985 LAELEKEVGTLR
+985 LAELEKEVGNLK

-1009 QRHQAQDPNDKFVPV
+1009 QRRQVREPNDKFVPV

-1041 QLNEARDKFAKALT
+1041 QLNEARDKFAKALR
-1055 HFGEQDS
+1055 HFGEHES

-1071 IFDTFLQAF
+1071 IFDSFLQAF
-1080 LEAQQDL
+1080 SEARQDL
-1087 EAMRRRKEEDERR
+1087 EAMRRRKEEEERR
-1100 ARMESMLKEQREK
+1100 ARMEAMLKEQRER

-1119 RKVLAGGALEESGEF
+1119 RQVLAGSALEEGGEF

-1145 VFDKDLSKFK
+1145 VFDKDLCKLK
-1155 RNRKRP
+1155 RSRKRS
-1161 GSQVPEVTRERAIN
+1161 GSQALEVTRERAMH

>member
-1 MEEGGQRGRREIG
+1 
-14 GMGPVLEQRGSRP
+14 
-27 LVQEAT
+27 
-33 QIKAI
+33 
-38 YLSPVLPIQGLWVTD
+38 
-53 LETYR
+53 
-58 EWLARAA
+58 
-65 LPSKFCQSELAT
+65 
-77 VETGRT
+77 
-83 SFVVFRTWDCAN
+83 
-95 EDLRCLPACQP
+95 
-106 PQPAVTMALRKRS
+106 MAPRKRS
-119 PHGLGFLCCFGGS
+119 RHGLGFLCCFGGS
-132 DLPEIDLRDSHPLQY
+132 DLPEINLRDNHPLQY
-147 LEFSGPIPNPEE
+147 MEFSSPIPNPEE
-159 LNVRFAELV
+159 LNIRFAELV

-183 LPPEKKWQIYCSKRK
+183 LPPEKKWQIYCSKKK

-205 QATSWP
+205 LATSWP
-211 EYYIDRINAMTA
+211 DYYIDRINSMAA
-223 MQNLYETEDEET
+223 MQSLYAFDEEETEM
-235 DKRSQVVED
+235 RNQVVED

-272 LRGMDHTTCES
+272 LRSMDHATCES

-314 IIAQSLRTENSK
+314 TIAQSLRTENSK

-469 QMFELIHRK
+469 QMFELIHKK

-502 NGGYFQQWQLLDRIL
+502 NGGCFQQWQLLDRIL

-525 QGVDPD
+525 RGVDPD

-536 NFNVRNIVNMLINEN
+536 NFNVRNVVNMLINEN

-565 EHMELVSRLERKERE
+565 EHAELVSRLERKERE

-607 ELRQARGQMAELVA
+607 ELRQARGQVAELVA
-621 QLNESSIGP
+621 QLSEISTGP

-636 PGGPLTLSSST
+636 PGGPLTLSSSL

-655 PPPLPLDG
+655 PPPLPFAC

-671 LPPGGPPIPPGA
+671 LPPGGPPTPPGA
-683 PPCFHSGPPPPHDPF
+683 PPCFSMGMPLPPDPF
-698 SSNEAPL
+698 PSSDVPL
-705 RKKRIPQPSHPLKS
+705 RKKCVPQPSHPLKS

-728 RVSGT
+728 RVPGT
-733 VWNEIDDSKV
+733 IWNEIDDMQV

-755 FSAYQRHQKE
+755 FSAYQRHQELITNPSQQKE
-765 LDSMEDIYLTSRKV
+765 LGSTEDIYLASRKV

-804 DEIRQAILRMDE
+804 EEIRQAVLRMDE

-828 LKFVPEKSDVD
+828 LKFIPEKSDVD

-845 HEIDRMARADRF
+845 HEIERMARADRF

-891 EAILLASRELT
+891 EAILLASRELIR
-902 LSKRLKQ
+902 SKRLAR

-972 SELLHLSEAAKVN
+972 SELQHLPEAAKVN
-985 LAELEKEVGTLR
+985 LAELEKEVGNLR

-1009 QRHQAQDPNDKFVPV
+1009 QKRQVRDPNDKFVPV

-1041 QLNEARDKFAKALT
+1041 QLNEARAKFSKALT
-1055 HFGEQDS
+1055 HFGEQES

-1080 LEAQQDL
+1080 SEARQDL
-1087 EAMRRRKEEDERR
+1087 EAMRRRKEEEERR
-1100 ARMESMLKEQREK
+1100 ARMEAMLKEQRER

-1119 RKVLAGGALEESGEF
+1119 RKVHAGGALEEGGEF

-1145 VFDKDLSKFK
+1145 VFDKDLCKLK
-1155 RNRKRP
+1155 RSRKRS
-1161 GSQVPEVTRERAIN
+1161 GSQALEATRERAIN

>member
-1 MEEGGQRGRREIG
+1 PWPEVI
-14 GMGPVLEQRGSRP
+14 
-27 LVQEAT
+27 
-33 QIKAI
+33 
-38 YLSPVLPIQGLWVTD
+38 
-53 LETYR
+53 
-58 EWLARAA
+58 
-65 LPSKFCQSELAT
+65 
-77 VETGRT
+77 
-83 SFVVFRTWDCAN
+83 
-95 EDLRCLPACQP
+95 
-106 PQPAVTMALRKRS
+106 MASRKRS
-119 PHGLGFLCCFGGS
+119 RHGLGFLCCFGGS
-132 DLPEIDLRDSHPLQY
+132 SLPEINLRDNHPLQY
-147 LEFSGPIPNPEE
+147 MEFSSPIPNPEE

-183 LPPEKKWQIYCSKRK
+183 LPPEKKWQIYCSKKK

-205 QATSWP
+205 LATSWP
-211 EYYIDRINAMTA
+211 DYYIDRINSMAA
-223 MQNLYETEDEET
+223 MQSLYAFDEEETEM
-235 DKRSQVVED
+235 RNQIVED

-272 LRGMDHTTCES
+272 LRSMDHATCES

-314 IIAQSLRTENSK
+314 TIAQSLRTENSK

-366 TLLNELDRS
+366 KVAPDPLPKRSRGQFNDLYISFFSTSTLFLQPAL
-375 LGRYRDE
+375 
-382 VNLKTAIMSFINAV
+382 MSF
-396 LNAGAGEDNLEFR
+396 GDPQDNLEFR

-469 QMFELIHRK
+469 QMFELIHKK

-525 QGVDPD
+525 RGVDPD

-536 NFNVRNIVNMLINEN
+536 NFNVKNIVNMLINEN

-565 EHMELVSRLERKERE
+565 EHMELVSKLERKERE

-607 ELRQARGQMAELVA
+607 ELRQARGQVAELVA
-621 QLNESSIGP
+621 QLSEIS
-630 VSSPPP
+630 VRRY
-636 PGGPLTLSSST
+636 
-647 TTNDLPPP
+647 
-655 PPPLPLDG
+655 PPLFPFPSSLCLPSTPFQGPGSFPQSPSLTPRMLLFPARHSTRGSLALGRPQECPHTPLLWPSLPFPEFKKIKVSERQRKVGDSILKDSKAQDG
-663 CPPPPPPP
+663 ANTPRRT
-671 LPPGGPPIPPGA
+671 
-683 PPCFHSGPPPPHDPF
+683 
-698 SSNEAPL
+698 EA
-705 RKKRIPQPSHPLKS
+705 
-719 FNWVKLNEE
+719 
-728 RVSGT
+728 RVPGT
-733 VWNEIDDSKV
+733 VWNEIDDMQV

-755 FSAYQRHQKE
+755 FSAYQRHQELITNPSQQKE
-765 LDSMEDIYLTSRKV
+765 LGSTEDIYLASRKV

-804 DEIRQAILRMDE
+804 EEIRQAILKMDE

-828 LKFVPEKSDVD
+828 IFFLPGCSWDFLHRECPGRTAEAEDFCKLLIHSSILKNVQFGIRD
-839 LLEEHK
+839 
-845 HEIDRMARADRF
+845 F
-857 LYEMSRI
+857 
-864 DHYQQRLQALFFK
+864 FFK
-877 KKFQERLAEAKPKV
+877 KKKLNSILKEAETVPYYVKS
-891 EAILLASRELT
+891 ILLASQELIR
-902 LSKRLKQ
+902 SKRLRQ

-972 SELLHLSEAAKVN
+972 SELQHLPEAAKVN
-985 LAELEKEVGTLR
+985 LAELEKEVGNLR
-997 RGLRAVEVELEY
+997 RGLRAVEVESLY
-1009 QRHQAQDPNDKFVPV
+1009 YFRRPRPPW
-1024 MSDFITVSSF
+1024 
-1034 SFSELED
+1034 
-1041 QLNEARDKFAKALT
+1041 EARIERKKDSSGARGIALTIFAALRIVFSKALM
-1055 HFGEQDS
+1055 HFGEKDS

-1080 LEAQQDL
+1080 SEARQDL
-1087 EAMRRRKEEDERR
+1087 EAMRRRKEEEERR
-1100 ARMESMLKEQREK
+1100 ARMEAMLKEQRER

-1119 RKVLAGGALEESGEF
+1119 RKAHAGSTLEEGGEF

-1145 VFDKDLSKFK
+1145 VFDKDLCKLK
-1155 RNRKRP
+1155 RSRKRS
-1161 GSQVPEVTRERAIN
+1161 GSQALEVTRERAIS

>member
-1 MEEGGQRGRREIG
+1 
-14 GMGPVLEQRGSRP
+14 
-27 LVQEAT
+27 
-33 QIKAI
+33 
-38 YLSPVLPIQGLWVTD
+38 
-53 LETYR
+53 
-58 EWLARAA
+58 
-65 LPSKFCQSELAT
+65 
-77 VETGRT
+77 
-83 SFVVFRTWDCAN
+83 
-95 EDLRCLPACQP
+95 
-106 PQPAVTMALRKRS
+106 MAPRKRS
-119 PHGLGFLCCFGGS
+119 RHGLGFLCCFGGS
-132 DLPEIDLRDSHPLQY
+132 DLPEINLRDSHPLQY
-147 LEFSGPIPNPEE
+147 MEFSSPIPNPEE

-183 LPPEKKWQIYCSKRK
+183 LPPEKKWQIYCSKKK

-205 QATSWP
+205 LATSWP
-211 EYYIDRINAMTA
+211 DYYIDRINSMAA
-223 MQNLYETEDEET
+223 MQSLYAFDEEETEM
-235 DKRSQVVED
+235 RNQIVED

-272 LRGMDHTTCES
+272 LRSMDHATCES

-314 IIAQSLRTENSK
+314 TIAQSLRTENSK

-469 QMFELIHRK
+469 QMFELIHKK

-525 QGVDPD
+525 RGVDPD

-536 NFNVRNIVNMLINEN
+536 NFNVKNIVNMLINEN

-565 EHMELVSRLERKERE
+565 EHTELVSRLERKERE

-607 ELRQARGQMAELVA
+607 ELRQARGQVAELVA
-621 QLNESSIGP
+621 QLSEISTGP

-636 PGGPLTLSSST
+636 PGGPLTLSSSM

-655 PPPLPLDG
+655 PPPLPFAC

-671 LPPGGPPIPPGA
+671 LPPGGPPTPPGA
-683 PPCFHSGPPPPHDPF
+683 PPCFSMGLPLPPDPF
-698 SSNEAPL
+698 PSSDIPL
-705 RKKRIPQPSHPLKS
+705 RKKCVPQPSHPLKS

-728 RVSGT
+728 RVPGT
-733 VWNEIDDSKV
+733 VWNEIDDMQV

-765 LDSMEDIYLTSRKV
+765 LGSTEDIYLASRKV

-804 DEIRQAILRMDE
+804 EEIRQAILKMDE

-828 LKFVPEKSDVD
+828 LKFIPEKSDID

-845 HEIDRMARADRF
+845 HEIERMARADRF
-857 LYEMSRI
+857 LYDMSRI

-891 EAILLASRELT
+891 EAILLASRELIR
-902 LSKRLKQ
+902 SRRLMQ
-909 MLEVVLAIGNFM
+909 MLEIVLAIGNFM

-972 SELLHLSEAAKVN
+972 SELQHLPEAAKVN
-985 LAELEKEVGTLR
+985 LAELEKEVGNLR

-1009 QRHQAQDPNDKFVPV
+1009 QKRQVREPNDKFVPV

-1041 QLNEARDKFAKALT
+1041 QLSEARDKFSKALM
-1055 HFGEQDS
+1055 HFGEHDS

-1080 LEAQQDL
+1080 SEARQDL
-1087 EAMRRRKEEDERR
+1087 EAMRRKKEEEERR
-1100 ARMESMLKEQREK
+1100 ARMEAMLKEQRER

-1119 RKVLAGGALEESGEF
+1119 RKVHAGSALEEGGEF

-1145 VFDKDLSKFK
+1145 VFDKDLCKLK
-1155 RNRKRP
+1155 RSRKRS
-1161 GSQVPEVTRERAIN
+1161 GSQAPEVTRERAIN
-1175 RLNY
+1175 RLNH

>member
-1 MEEGGQRGRREIG
+1 
-14 GMGPVLEQRGSRP
+14 
-27 LVQEAT
+27 
-33 QIKAI
+33 
-38 YLSPVLPIQGLWVTD
+38 
-53 LETYR
+53 
-58 EWLARAA
+58 
-65 LPSKFCQSELAT
+65 
-77 VETGRT
+77 
-83 SFVVFRTWDCAN
+83 
-95 EDLRCLPACQP
+95 
-106 PQPAVTMALRKRS
+106 MAPRKRS
-119 PHGLGFLCCFGGS
+119 RHGLGFLCCFGGS
-132 DLPEIDLRDSHPLQY
+132 DLPEINLRDNHPLQY
-147 LEFSGPIPNPEE
+147 MEFSSPIPNPEE

-183 LPPEKKWQIYCSKRK
+183 LPPEKKWQIYCSKKK

-205 QATSWP
+205 LATSWP
-211 EYYIDRINAMTA
+211 DYYIDRINSMAA
-223 MQNLYETEDEET
+223 MQSLYAFDEEETEM
-235 DKRSQVVED
+235 RNQIVED

-272 LRGMDHTTCES
+272 LRSMDHATCES

-314 IIAQSLRTENSK
+314 TIAQSLRTENSK

-469 QMFELIHRK
+469 QMFELIHKK

-525 QGVDPD
+525 RGVDPD

-536 NFNVRNIVNMLINEN
+536 NFNVKNIVNMLINEN

-565 EHMELVSRLERKERE
+565 EHTELVSRLERKERE

-607 ELRQARGQMAELVA
+607 ELRQARGQVAELVA
-621 QLNESSIGP
+621 QLSEISTGP

-636 PGGPLTLSSST
+636 PGGPLTLSSLM

-655 PPPLPLDG
+655 PPPLPFVC

-671 LPPGGPPIPPGA
+671 LPPGGPPTPPGA
-683 PPCFHSGPPPPHDPF
+683 PPCFSMGLPLPPDPF
-698 SSNEAPL
+698 PSSETPL
-705 RKKRIPQPSHPLKS
+705 RKKCVPQPSHPLKS

-728 RVSGT
+728 RVPGT
-733 VWNEIDDSKV
+733 VWNEIDDMQV

-765 LDSMEDIYLTSRKV
+765 LGSTEDIYLASRKV

-804 DEIRQAILRMDE
+804 EEIRQAILKMDE

-828 LKFVPEKSDVD
+828 LKFIPEKSDID

-845 HEIDRMARADRF
+845 HEIERMARADRF
-857 LYEMSRI
+857 LYDMSRI

-891 EAILLASRELT
+891 EAILLASRELVR
-902 LSKRLKQ
+902 SKRLTQ

-972 SELLHLSEAAKVN
+972 SELQHLPEAAKVN
-985 LAELEKEVGTLR
+985 LAELEKEVGNLR

-1009 QRHQAQDPNDKFVPV
+1009 QKRQMRDPNDKFVPV

-1041 QLNEARDKFAKALT
+1041 QLSEARDKFSKALM
-1055 HFGEQDS
+1055 HFGEHDS

-1080 LEAQQDL
+1080 SEARQDL
-1087 EAMRRRKEEDERR
+1087 EAMRRKKEEEERR
-1100 ARMESMLKEQREK
+1100 VRMEAMLKEQRER

-1119 RKVLAGGALEESGEF
+1119 RKVHAGSTLEEGGEF

-1145 VFDKDLSKFK
+1145 VFDKDLCKLK
-1155 RNRKRP
+1155 RSRKRS
-1161 GSQVPEVTRERAIN
+1161 GSQALEVTRERAIN
-1175 RLNY
+1175 RLNH

>member
-1 MEEGGQRGRREIG
+1 M
-14 GMGPVLEQRGSRP
+14 
-27 LVQEAT
+27 
-33 QIKAI
+33 
-38 YLSPVLPIQGLWVTD
+38 
-53 LETYR
+53 
-58 EWLARAA
+58 
-65 LPSKFCQSELAT
+65 
-77 VETGRT
+77 
-83 SFVVFRTWDCAN
+83 
-95 EDLRCLPACQP
+95 
-106 PQPAVTMALRKRS
+106 TMAPRKRS
-119 PHGLGFLCCFGGS
+119 RHGVGFLCCFGGS
-132 DLPEIDLRDSHPLQY
+132 DLSEMDLRDSHALQY
-147 LEFSGPIPNPEE
+147 MEFSSTIPNPEE

-183 LPPEKKWQIYCSKRK
+183 LPPEKKWQIYCSKKK

-205 QATSWP
+205 LATSWP
-211 EYYIDRINAMTA
+211 DYYIERINSMAA
-223 MQNLYETEDEET
+223 MQSLYAYDEEEMEMRN
-235 DKRSQVVED
+235 KVVED

-263 EGLTCLLNF
+263 EGLACLLNF
-272 LRGMDHTTCES
+272 LRSMDHATCES

-314 IIAQSLRTENSK
+314 TIAQSLRTENSK

-375 LGRYRDE
+375 LGQYRDE

-469 QMFELIHRK
+469 QMFELIHKK

-502 NGGYFQQWQLLDRIL
+502 NGGFFQQWQLLDRIL

-525 QGVDPD
+525 YGVDPD

-536 NFNVRNIVNMLINEN
+536 NFNVKNIVNMLINEN

-580 CETKTLEKEEMM
+580 CETKTVEKEEMM

-607 ELRQARGQMAELVA
+607 ELRQARGQVAELVA
-621 QLNESSIGP
+621 QLSEIPTGP
-630 VSSPPP
+630 SSSPSP
-636 PGGPLTLSSST
+636 PGGPLTLSSSMT
-647 TTNDLPPP
+647 TSDLPPP
-655 PPPLPLDG
+655 PPPLPFSC

-671 LPPGGPPIPPGA
+671 LPPGGPPTPPGA
-683 PPCFHSGPPPPHDPF
+683 PPCFGQDLPLPQDSFP
-698 SSNEAPL
+698 SSHAPL
-705 RKKRIPQPSHPLKS
+705 RRKHIPQPSHPLKS

-728 RVSGT
+728 RVPGT
-733 VWNEIDDSKV
+733 VWNEMDDMKV
-743 FRILDLEDFEKM
+743 FQILDLEDFEKM

-765 LDSMEDIYLTSRKV
+765 LGSTEDIYLTSRKV

-804 DEIRQAILRMDE
+804 EEIRQAILKMDE

-828 LKFVPEKSDVD
+828 LKFIPEKSDID

-845 HEIDRMARADRF
+845 HEIERMARADRF

-902 LSKRLKQ
+902 CSRRLKQ

-938 KIADTK
+938 KIVDTK

-957 IMILEKHFPDILNMP
+957 IMILEKHFPDILNLP
-972 SELLHLSEAAKVN
+972 SELQHLSDAAKVN
-985 LAELEKEVGTLR
+985 LAELEKEVSNLKK
-997 RGLRAVEVELEY
+997 GLRAVEVELEY
-1009 QRHQAQDPNDKFVPV
+1009 QRHQVREPNDKFVPV

-1041 QLNEARDKFAKALT
+1041 QLNEARDKFAKALV
-1055 HFGEQDS
+1055 HFGEQES

-1080 LEAQQDL
+1080 LEARQDL
-1087 EAMRRRKEEDERR
+1087 EAMRKKKEEEERR
-1100 ARMESMLKEQREK
+1100 ARMEVMLKEQRER

-1119 RKVLAGGALEESGEF
+1119 RKVLAGNSLEEGGEF

-1145 VFDKDLSKFK
+1145 VFEKDLSKFK
-1155 RNRKRP
+1155 RNRKRST
-1161 GSQVPEVTRERAIN
+1161 SQAPEVTRERARN
-1175 RLNY
+1175 RLHY

>member
-1 MEEGGQRGRREIG
+1 MSSSRQCRSGRRQVCQGQGRMESLLLLKPGNAASGEAHAPQSWSEKEWEEKSAAG
-14 GMGPVLEQRGSRP
+14 GWAQPAPPPSAEQMP
-27 LVQEAT
+27 
-33 QIKAI
+33 
-38 YLSPVLPIQGLWVTD
+38 PCPISCGMDTD
-53 LETYR
+53 H
-58 EWLARAA
+58 
-65 LPSKFCQSELAT
+65 
-77 VETGRT
+77 
-83 SFVVFRTWDCAN
+83 N
-95 EDLRCLPACQP
+95 EDLGHLPADTP
-106 PQPAVTMALRKRS
+106 WPAVTMAPRKRS
-119 PHGLGFLCCFGGS
+119 RHGLGFLCCFGGS
-132 DLPEIDLRDSHPLQY
+132 DIPEINLRDNHPLQFM
-147 LEFSGPIPNPEE
+147 EFSSPIPNTEE
-159 LNVRFAELV
+159 LNIRFAELV
-168 DELDLTDKNREAVFA
+168 DELDLTDKNREAMFA
-183 LPPEKKWQIYCSKRK
+183 LPPEKKWQIYCSKKK

-205 QATSWP
+205 LATSWP
-211 EYYIDRINAMTA
+211 DYYIDRINSMAA
-223 MQNLYETEDEET
+223 MQSLYAFDEEETEM
-235 DKRSQVVED
+235 RNQVVED

-272 LRGMDHTTCES
+272 LRSMDHATCES

-314 IIAQSLRTENSK
+314 TIAQSLRTENSK

-478 LKHTEAY
+478 LKYTEAY

-525 QGVDPD
+525 RGVDPD

-536 NFNVRNIVNMLINEN
+536 NFNVKNIVNMLLNEN

-565 EHMELVSRLERKERE
+565 EHMELMSRLERKERE

-607 ELRQARGQMAELVA
+607 ELRQARGQVAELVA
-621 QLNESSIGP
+621 QLSELSTGP

-636 PGGPLTLSSST
+636 PGGPLTLSSSM

-655 PPPLPLDG
+655 PPPLPFAC

-671 LPPGGPPIPPGA
+671 LPPGGPPTPPGA
-683 PPCFHSGPPPPHDPF
+683 PPCLGMGLPLPQDPYP
-698 SSNEAPL
+698 SSDVPL
-705 RKKRIPQPSHPLKS
+705 RKKRVPQPSHPLKS

-728 RVSGT
+728 RVPGT
-733 VWNEIDDSKV
+733 VWNEIDDMQV

-755 FSAYQRHQKE
+755 FSAYQRHQELITNPSQQKE
-765 LDSMEDIYLTSRKV
+765 LGSTEDIYLASRKV

-804 DEIRQAILRMDE
+804 EEIRQAILKMDE

-828 LKFVPEKSDVD
+828 LKFIPEKSDID

-845 HEIDRMARADRF
+845 HEIERMARADRF

-891 EAILLASRELT
+891 EAILLASRELVR
-902 LSKRLKQ
+902 SKRLRQ
-909 MLEVVLAIGNFM
+909 MLEVILAIGNFM

-972 SELLHLSEAAKVN
+972 SELQHLPEAAKVN
-985 LAELEKEVGTLR
+985 LAELEKEVGNLR

-1009 QRHQAQDPNDKFVPV
+1009 QRRQVREPNDKFVPV

-1041 QLNEARDKFAKALT
+1041 QLNEARDKFAKALM
-1055 HFGEQDS
+1055 HFGEHDS

-1080 LEAQQDL
+1080 SEARQDL
-1087 EAMRRRKEEDERR
+1087 EAMRRRKEEEERR
-1100 ARMESMLKEQREK
+1100 ARMEAMLKEQRER

-1119 RKVLAGGALEESGEF
+1119 RKVLAAGSSLEEGGEF

-1145 VFDKDLSKFK
+1145 VFDKDLCKLK
-1155 RNRKRP
+1155 RSRKRS
-1161 GSQVPEVTRERAIN
+1161 GSQALEVTRERAIN

>member
-1 MEEGGQRGRREIG
+1 
-14 GMGPVLEQRGSRP
+14 
-27 LVQEAT
+27 
-33 QIKAI
+33 
-38 YLSPVLPIQGLWVTD
+38 
-53 LETYR
+53 
-58 EWLARAA
+58 
-65 LPSKFCQSELAT
+65 
-77 VETGRT
+77 
-83 SFVVFRTWDCAN
+83 
-95 EDLRCLPACQP
+95 
-106 PQPAVTMALRKRS
+106 MAPRKRS
-119 PHGLGFLCCFGGS
+119 RHGLGFLCCFGGS
-132 DLPEIDLRDSHPLQY
+132 DLPEINLRDNHPLQY
-147 LEFSGPIPNPEE
+147 MEFSSPIPNPEE

-183 LPPEKKWQIYCSKRK
+183 LPPEKKWQIYCSKK
-198 EQEDPNK
+198 KHDLHPLYLPQ
-205 QATSWP
+205 
-211 EYYIDRINAMTA
+211 
-223 MQNLYETEDEET
+223 MQSLYAFDEEETEM
-235 DKRSQVVED
+235 RNQIVED

-272 LRGMDHTTCES
+272 LRSMDHATCES

-314 IIAQSLRTENSK
+314 TIAQSLRTENSK

-469 QMFELIHRK
+469 QMFELIHKK

-525 QGVDPD
+525 RGVDPD

-536 NFNVRNIVNMLINEN
+536 NFNVKNIVNMLINEN

-565 EHMELVSRLERKERE
+565 EHTELVSRLERKERE

-607 ELRQARGQMAELVA
+607 ELRQARGQVA
-621 QLNESSIGP
+621 YPMDCLLI
-630 VSSPPP
+630 VCRCP
-636 PGGPLTLSSST
+636 PGSTLHPLSY
-647 TTNDLPPP
+647 LPTHHS
-655 PPPLPLDG
+655 
-663 CPPPPPPP
+663 CPPGDFWNIGQAGLGRHQTHQVRPYWGQHTPHP
-671 LPPGGPPIPPGA
+671 
-683 PPCFHSGPPPPHDPF
+683 FHLACRF
-698 SSNEAPL
+698 
-705 RKKRIPQPSHPLKS
+705 
-719 FNWVKLNEE
+719 
-728 RVSGT
+728 
-733 VWNEIDDSKV
+733 
-743 FRILDLEDFEKM
+743 
-755 FSAYQRHQKE
+755 QKE
-765 LDSMEDIYLTSRKV
+765 LGSTEDIYLASRKV

-804 DEIRQAILRMDE
+804 EEIRQAILKMDE

-828 LKFVPEKSDVD
+828 LKFIPEKSDID

-845 HEIDRMARADRF
+845 HEIERMARADRF
-857 LYEMSRI
+857 LYDMSRI

-891 EAILLASRELT
+891 EAILLASRELVR
-902 LSKRLKQ
+902 SKRLTQ

-972 SELLHLSEAAKVN
+972 SELQHLPEAAKVN
-985 LAELEKEVGTLR
+985 LAELEKEVGNLR

-1009 QRHQAQDPNDKFVPV
+1009 QKRQMRDPNDKFVPV

-1041 QLNEARDKFAKALT
+1041 QLSEARDKFSKALM
-1055 HFGEQDS
+1055 HFGEHDS

-1080 LEAQQDL
+1080 SEARQDL
-1087 EAMRRRKEEDERR
+1087 EAMRRKKEEEERR
-1100 ARMESMLKEQREK
+1100 ARMEAMLKEQRER

-1119 RKVLAGGALEESGEF
+1119 RKVHASSTLEEGGEF

-1145 VFDKDLSKFK
+1145 VFDKDLCKLK
-1155 RNRKRP
+1155 RSRKRS
-1161 GSQVPEVTRERAIN
+1161 GSQALEVTRERAIN
-1175 RLNY
+1175 RLNH

>member
-1 MEEGGQRGRREIG
+1 
-14 GMGPVLEQRGSRP
+14 
-27 LVQEAT
+27 
-33 QIKAI
+33 
-38 YLSPVLPIQGLWVTD
+38 
-53 LETYR
+53 
-58 EWLARAA
+58 
-65 LPSKFCQSELAT
+65 
-77 VETGRT
+77 
-83 SFVVFRTWDCAN
+83 
-95 EDLRCLPACQP
+95 
-106 PQPAVTMALRKRS
+106 MAPRKRS
-119 PHGLGFLCCFGGS
+119 RHGLGFLCCFGGS
-132 DLPEIDLRDSHPLQY
+132 DIPEINLRDNHPLQFM
-147 LEFSGPIPNPEE
+147 EFSSPIPNTEE
-159 LNVRFAELV
+159 LNIRFAELV
-168 DELDLTDKNREAVFA
+168 DELDLTDKNREAMFA
-183 LPPEKKWQIYCSKRK
+183 LPPEKKWQIYCSKKK

-205 QATSWP
+205 LATSWP
-211 EYYIDRINAMTA
+211 DYYIDRINSMAA
-223 MQNLYETEDEET
+223 MQSLYAFDEEETEM
-235 DKRSQVVED
+235 RNQVVED

-272 LRGMDHTTCES
+272 LRSMDHATCES

-314 IIAQSLRTENSK
+314 TIAQSLRTENSK

-478 LKHTEAY
+478 LKYTEAY

-525 QGVDPD
+525 RGVDPD

-536 NFNVRNIVNMLINEN
+536 NFNVKNIVNMLLNEN

-565 EHMELVSRLERKERE
+565 EHMELMSRLERKERE

-607 ELRQARGQMAELVA
+607 ELRQARGQVAELVA
-621 QLNESSIGP
+621 QLSELSVRKHLPLYITGP

-636 PGGPLTLSSST
+636 PGGPLTLSSSM

-655 PPPLPLDG
+655 PPPLPFAC

-671 LPPGGPPIPPGA
+671 LPPGGPPTPPGA
-683 PPCFHSGPPPPHDPF
+683 PPCLGMGLPLPQDPYP
-698 SSNEAPL
+698 SSDVPL
-705 RKKRIPQPSHPLKS
+705 RKKRVPQPSHPLKS

-728 RVSGT
+728 RVPGT
-733 VWNEIDDSKV
+733 VWNEIDDMQV

-755 FSAYQRHQKE
+755 FSAYQRHQELITNPSQQKE
-765 LDSMEDIYLTSRKV
+765 LGSTEDIYLASRKV

-804 DEIRQAILRMDE
+804 EEIRQAILKMDE

-828 LKFVPEKSDVD
+828 LKFIPEKSDID

-845 HEIDRMARADRF
+845 HEIERMARADRF

-891 EAILLASRELT
+891 EAILLASRELVR
-902 LSKRLKQ
+902 SKRLRQ
-909 MLEVVLAIGNFM
+909 MLEVILAIGNFM

-972 SELLHLSEAAKVN
+972 SELQHLPEAAKVN
-985 LAELEKEVGTLR
+985 LAELEKEVGNLR

-1009 QRHQAQDPNDKFVPV
+1009 QRRQVREPNDKFVPV

-1041 QLNEARDKFAKALT
+1041 QLNEARDKFAKALM
-1055 HFGEQDS
+1055 HFGEHDS

-1080 LEAQQDL
+1080 SEARQDL
-1087 EAMRRRKEEDERR
+1087 EAMRRRKEEEERR
-1100 ARMESMLKEQREK
+1100 ARMEAMLKEQRER

-1119 RKVLAGGALEESGEF
+1119 RKVLAAGSSLEEGGEF

-1145 VFDKDLSKFK
+1145 VFDKDLCKLK
-1155 RNRKRP
+1155 RSRKRS
-1161 GSQVPEVTRERAIN
+1161 GSQALEVTRERAIN

>member
-1 MEEGGQRGRREIG
+1 
-14 GMGPVLEQRGSRP
+14 
-27 LVQEAT
+27 
-33 QIKAI
+33 
-38 YLSPVLPIQGLWVTD
+38 
-53 LETYR
+53 
-58 EWLARAA
+58 
-65 LPSKFCQSELAT
+65 
-77 VETGRT
+77 
-83 SFVVFRTWDCAN
+83 
-95 EDLRCLPACQP
+95 
-106 PQPAVTMALRKRS
+106 MAPRKRS
-119 PHGLGFLCCFGGS
+119 RNGLGFLCCFGGS
-132 DLPEIDLRDSHPLQY
+132 ELPEINLRDNNPLQY
-147 LEFSGPIPNPEE
+147 MEFSSPIPNPEE
-159 LNVRFAELV
+159 LNICFAELV

-183 LPPEKKWQIYCSKRK
+183 LPPEKKWQIYCSKKK

-205 QATSWP
+205 MATSWP
-211 EYYIDRINAMTA
+211 DFYIDRINSMAA
-223 MQNLYETEDEET
+223 IQSLYVFDEENME
-235 DKRSQVVED
+235 RRNQIVED

-272 LRGMDHTTCES
+272 LRSMDHTTCES

-314 IIAQSLRTENSK
+314 TIAQSLRTENSK

-351 MLHYQV
+351 MLHYQM

-469 QMFELIHRK
+469 QMFELIHKK

-525 QGVDPD
+525 RGIDPD

-536 NFNVRNIVNMLINEN
+536 NFNVKNIVNMLINEN
-551 EVKQWRDQAEKFRK
+551 EVKQWREQAEKFRK
-565 EHMELVSRLERKERE
+565 EHLELVSKLERKERE

-607 ELRQARGQMAELVA
+607 ELRQARGQVSELVA
-621 QLNESSIGP
+621 QITDSSTRS
-630 VSSPPP
+630 VVSPPP
-636 PGGPLTLSSST
+636 PGGPLTLSSSVT
-647 TTNDLPPP
+647 SDLPPP
-655 PPPLPLDG
+655 PPPLPFD
-663 CPPPPPPP
+663 CCPPPPPP
-671 LPPGGPPIPPGA
+671 LPPGVHPTPPGA
-683 PPCFHSGPPPPHDPF
+683 PPCFNLDRTSSSDPLF
-698 SSNEAPL
+698 SNEMPL
-705 RKKRIPQPSHPLKS
+705 RKKCIPQPSHPLKS
-719 FNWVKLNEE
+719 FNWVKLSAD

-733 VWNEIDDSKV
+733 IWNEMDDMQV
-743 FRILDLEDFEKM
+743 FRILDLQDFEKM
-755 FSAYQRHQKE
+755 FSAYQRHQELITNPSQKLQKE
-765 LDSMEDIYLTSRKV
+765 LGSNEDIYLTSRKV

-804 DEIRQAILRMDE
+804 EEIRQAILRMDE

-828 LKFVPEKSDVD
+828 LKFIPEKGDVD

-845 HEIDRMARADRF
+845 HEIERMARADRF

-891 EAILLASRELT
+891 EAILLASQELI
-902 LSKRLKQ
+902 LSKRLMR

-957 IMILEKHFPDILNMP
+957 IMILEKYFPDILNMP
-972 SELLHLSEAAKVN
+972 SELRHLPEAAKVN
-985 LAELEKEVGTLR
+985 LSELEKEVSNLKM
-997 RGLRAVEVELEY
+997 GLRAVEMELEY
-1009 QRHQAQDPNDKFVPV
+1009 QKCQLREPNDKFVPV

-1041 QLNEARDKFAKALT
+1041 QLTEARNKFSQALL
-1055 HFGEQDS
+1055 HFGEHDS

-1071 IFDTFLQAF
+1071 IFDTFLQSF
-1080 LEAQQDL
+1080 LEARQDL
-1087 EAMRRRKEEDERR
+1087 EAMRKKKEEEERR
-1100 ARMESMLKEQREK
+1100 ARMETMLKEQRDR

-1119 RKVLAGGALEESGEF
+1119 RKVLAGSALEEGGEF

-1145 VFDKDLSKFK
+1145 VFDKDLSKLK
-1155 RNRKRP
+1155 RSRKRS
-1161 GSQVPEVTRERAIN
+1161 GSQAIEATRERERERAIN